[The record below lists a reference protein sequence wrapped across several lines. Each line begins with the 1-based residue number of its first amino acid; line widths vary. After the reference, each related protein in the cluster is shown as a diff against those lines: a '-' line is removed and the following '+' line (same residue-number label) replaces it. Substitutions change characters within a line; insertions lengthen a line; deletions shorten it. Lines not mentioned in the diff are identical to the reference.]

1 METELFHDTKR
12 DLLVYK
18 TADPDRIVGAIAG
31 SRRING
37 HIVAVPR
44 TLYNSQLC
52 RWLDLPVPPVMGS
65 YDWPHRPGITPL
77 AHQKLMANFMV
88 LHPRCF
94 NLSDMGTMKT
104 LSTLWA
110 ADWVMQQYPK
120 GTCRALIVAPLSILQ
135 RVWGDAIF
143 ANFLRRRTFSIVH
156 GSAEKRAEQ
165 LAKDADFYII
175 NFDGVGVGA
184 HTRKDFA
191 LDGLS
196 KQLAERTDI
205 QICVVDEASGY
216 RDSRTK
222 RHRIARLVIG
232 KRNYL
237 WFLTGTPTPNYPT
250 DAYGLAK
257 LVNNAFGQS
266 FRTFQAKSM
275 VRLTQFK
282 WVPARDG
289 YEQARA
295 LLQPAIRFDIKDIWD
310 GPPLTT
316 QQREV
321 PLTKEQSDHMT
332 ALKRDF
338 VIKVK
343 SGATIDAVNE
353 ASVRTKF
360 IQISLGQVY
369 DAEHKAHTIDS
380 YPRLQE
386 LQDIVDNSNG
396 KIIVFVPLT
405 SVIDMLNI
413 RFKEIRSRALKNG
426 NQAEHDRYTC
436 EVVNGA
442 VSQKERARIF
452 SAFQSAGDPRVLIA
466 DPGTTAHGLDLWQA
480 QTVVFYG
487 PTDKTE
493 LYLQAIKRAHR
504 PGQRYPVTVVQ
515 LVSNKLEREIFARLE
530 RNESMQ
536 GLLLDL
542 VKNDTF

>member
-1 METELFHDTKR
+1 MSVELYHDTKR

-44 TLYNSQLC
+44 TLYNSQLL
-52 RWLDLPVPPVMGS
+52 RWLDLPVPPVMDR
-65 YDWPHRPGITPL
+65 YDWPHRPGIQPL

-110 ADWVMQQYPK
+110 ADFVMQQYPK
-120 GTCRALIVAPLSILQ
+120 GTCRAIIVAPLSILQ

-196 KQLAERTDI
+196 KQLAERADI
-205 QICVVDEASGY
+205 QICIVDEASGY

-232 KRNYL
+232 KRPYL

-257 LVNNAFGQS
+257 LVNNAYGQS
-266 FRTFQAKSM
+266 FRSFQSKSM
-275 VRLTQFK
+275 VKLTQFK

-321 PLTKEQSDHMT
+321 PLTKEQTDLMA

-338 VIKVK
+338 VIQVK
-343 SGATIDAVNE
+343 SGAKIDAVNE

-360 IQISLGQVY
+360 IQISLGQIY

-386 LQDIVDNSNG
+386 LEEVIEQAAG

-413 RFKEIRSRALKNG
+413 RLSKRWA
-426 NQAEHDRYTC
+426 C
-436 EVVNGA
+436 EVVNGS
-442 VSQKERARIF
+442 VSQKERTRIF
-452 SAFQSAGDPRVLIA
+452 SAFQSEGDPRVLIA

-515 LVSNKLEREIFARLE
+515 LVSNKLEREIFTRLE

-536 GLLLDL
+536 GLLLDM
-542 VKNDTF
+542 VKEDRL

>member
-257 LVNNAFGQS
+257 LVNNAFGMS
-266 FRTFQAKSM
+266 FRS
-275 VRLTQFK
+275 
-282 WVPARDG
+282 
-289 YEQARA
+289 
-295 LLQPAIRFDIKDIWD
+295 
-310 GPPLTT
+310 
-316 QQREV
+316 
-321 PLTKEQSDHMT
+321 H
-332 ALKRDF
+332 
-338 VIKVK
+338 
-343 SGATIDAVNE
+343 
-353 ASVRTKF
+353 
-360 IQISLGQVY
+360 
-369 DAEHKAHTIDS
+369 
-380 YPRLQE
+380 
-386 LQDIVDNSNG
+386 
-396 KIIVFVPLT
+396 
-405 SVIDMLNI
+405 
-413 RFKEIRSRALKNG
+413 
-426 NQAEHDRYTC
+426 
-436 EVVNGA
+436 
-442 VSQKERARIF
+442 
-452 SAFQSAGDPRVLIA
+452 
-466 DPGTTAHGLDLWQA
+466 
-480 QTVVFYG
+480 
-487 PTDKTE
+487 
-493 LYLQAIKRAHR
+493 
-504 PGQRYPVTVVQ
+504 
-515 LVSNKLEREIFARLE
+515 
-530 RNESMQ
+530 
-536 GLLLDL
+536 
-542 VKNDTF
+542 